1 MRNEIKLT
9 DDQIEEVFSNLCYG
23 ITIEEVEF
31 TRATLGDFIAAA
43 KDYET
48 HGAIDLEESTLII
61 ERVQAR
67 KGDQRKDLVVIDFGT
82 VRGCIRA

>member
-48 HGAIDLEESTLII
+48 HGAIETW
-61 ERVQAR
+61 
-67 KGDQRKDLVVIDFGT
+67 
-82 VRGCIRA
+82 